1 MEIMLGSVSRLTDRI
16 FIPAIFVFFI
26 GVGCAEDSRDLAN
39 VNPPEG
45 VLERV
50 EFVELMA
57 DIQIL
62 EGAAKIRVFRND
74 DVKKRLGE
82 AYYEIFEKH
91 AVSAAEFERSHTWW
105 WEHPVAMKEVL
116 LEITEKISQIER
128 VQKE

>member
-1 MEIMLGSVSRLTDRI
+1 MLGSVSRLTGRI
-16 FIPAIFVFFI
+16 LIPAIFILFI

-50 EFVELMA
+50 EFVEIMA

-62 EGAAKIRVFRND
+62 EGAAKIRVFSND
-74 DVKKRLGE
+74 DAKKRLGE
-82 AYYEIFEKH
+82 AYFEIFEKH

-105 WEHPVAMKEVL
+105 WEHPVAMKGVL
-116 LEITEKISQIER
+116 LEITEKISQIELA
-128 VQKE
+128 QKE